1 MNRNICFNCGG
12 ELIERK
18 GRTVC
23 AYCGTYMPKN
33 ISNEETIL
41 LTSACQKLR
50 LADFS
55 EAEQEFDDLIRRH
68 PNNAQAYWGRLL
80 ARYGIKYEEDYDGS
94 RIPTCYAASIESV
107 CESSDYKKAIDYA
120 DEENSAVF
128 RRHAAYIERVRKEW
142 VEKAIKEPPYD
153 IFISYKDSDGEN
165 GLART
170 DDSFA
175 MQELYFHLKERGYR
189 VFFSR
194 ESLRDKEGEKY
205 EPYIYNALS
214 TAKIMLVYGSRPE
227 YIRATWVKN
236 EWTRYLK
243 RMREGKKKQGS
254 LLVVYK
260 GFKPS
265 ELPGALSALQ
275 GFDAG
280 SQLFSTLLF
289 SRIEE
294 LLADTPSVEKHEKA
308 DAENG
313 AVCHH
318 VPIVIPAQAP
328 TCTKP
333 GWTESSHCEKCGT
346 VLKEVRIIPATG
358 HSFGDWRVAK
368 KATCTEDGL
377 YERVCR
383 CGEKEMRP
391 ILCHGHVTSG
401 EWETVEA
408 PAPGKEGRRAKL
420 CIRCGA
426 YVDQDVIPSL
436 PIRKASQG
444 LRYKVN
450 EDGKTCTIKGRG
462 TCTDT
467 DLVIPDTI
475 DGYRV
480 TAVGSDKKHRFGLVV
495 SNFEAQLTSVVI
507 PDSVTSIGKCA
518 FSDCRNLTSAV
529 IPPSVTSIEAWAF
542 AGCRRLTSLTLPD
555 SVTTI
560 GTKAFEDCVSLTDLV
575 IPDSVTRIGDRALNG
590 VGAVSVSQD
599 HAKYRSIDGN
609 LYTKDGKTLLH
620 YAANKK
626 APSFS
631 VPHSVTRIGNGAF
644 CGCGDLESIVI
655 PDSVTGIG
663 ERAFEGCERLTDAV
677 IPNAVTTIENGLFF
691 GCKSLVSVR
700 LPSAATGIGAFAF
713 YRCASLT
720 EAVIPDT
727 VTEIGERA
735 FVDCGK
741 LREVVIPH
749 SVTSIGNECFSGC
762 RSLKNIR
769 YLGSAAQWKTV
780 TLGDEW
786 KKSSSIHVIT
796 CTDGKIRFWLK

>member
-1 MNRNICFNCGG
+1 MNQNICFNCGG
-12 ELIERK
+12 NLIERN

-41 LTSACQKLR
+41 LTSASQKLR

-68 PNNAQAYWGRLL
+68 PNNAYGYWGRLL

-107 CESSDYKKAIDYA
+107 CESSDYQKAIDYA
-120 DEENSAVF
+120 DEENRAVF

-142 VEKAIKEPPYD
+142 VEKAIKEPSYD
-153 IFISYKDSDGEN
+153 IFISYKDSDSEN
-165 GLART
+165 GLERT

-346 VLKEVRIIPATG
+346 VLKEAASSPL
-358 HSFGDWRVAK
+358 RVIASVIGALRK
-368 KATCTEDGL
+368 
-377 YERVCR
+377 RQ
-383 CGEKEMRP
+383 
-391 ILCHGHVTSG
+391 
-401 EWETVEA
+401 
-408 PAPGKEGRRAKL
+408 PAPRTVCTSAFAAAEK
-420 CIRCGA
+420 
-426 YVDQDVIPSL
+426 
-436 PIRKASQG
+436 RKPARSSA
-444 LRYKVN
+444 
-450 EDGKTCTIKGRG
+450 
-462 TCTDT
+462 TDT
-467 DLVIPDTI
+467 
-475 DGYRV
+475 
-480 TAVGSDKKHRFGLVV
+480 
-495 SNFEAQLTSVVI
+495 
-507 PDSVTSIGKCA
+507 
-518 FSDCRNLTSAV
+518 
-529 IPPSVTSIEAWAF
+529 
-542 AGCRRLTSLTLPD
+542 
-555 SVTTI
+555 
-560 GTKAFEDCVSLTDLV
+560 
-575 IPDSVTRIGDRALNG
+575 
-590 VGAVSVSQD
+590 
-599 HAKYRSIDGN
+599 
-609 LYTKDGKTLLH
+609 
-620 YAANKK
+620 
-626 APSFS
+626 
-631 VPHSVTRIGNGAF
+631 
-644 CGCGDLESIVI
+644 
-655 PDSVTGIG
+655 
-663 ERAFEGCERLTDAV
+663 
-677 IPNAVTTIENGLFF
+677 
-691 GCKSLVSVR
+691 
-700 LPSAATGIGAFAF
+700 
-713 YRCASLT
+713 
-720 EAVIPDT
+720 
-727 VTEIGERA
+727 
-735 FVDCGK
+735 
-741 LREVVIPH
+741 
-749 SVTSIGNECFSGC
+749 
-762 RSLKNIR
+762 
-769 YLGSAAQWKTV
+769 
-780 TLGDEW
+780 
-786 KKSSSIHVIT
+786 
-796 CTDGKIRFWLK
+796 